1 MCSILKNPPMYLVPR
16 SSWRYAQL
24 KNQKTT
30 HREDTRSNRKED
42 KGIFLNNR
50 KANPQKDI
58 SGTVGQPCCPLPIV
72 LNRRMDKFRMHITR
86 KQPTKKKK
94 ITLMLLIILR
104 KILWLLESWEK
115 NLPETHTTLVE
126 NKLYFMNSGKNTK
139 SIKKEMS

>member
-1 MCSILKNPPMYLVPR
+1 MYLVPR

-94 ITLMLLIILR
+94 KNHTDAFDYF
-104 KILWLLESWEK
+104 EK
-115 NLPETHTTLVE
+115 N
-126 NKLYFMNSGKNTK
+126 FMIIGELGKK
-139 SIKKEMS
+139 ST

>member
-1 MCSILKNPPMYLVPR
+1 MYLVPR

-94 ITLMLLIILR
+94 KSHWCFWLFWEKFYDYWRVGKKIYLKHIQHWLKINY
-104 KILWLLESWEK
+104 ILWIVEK
-115 NLPETHTTLVE
+115 IQKV
-126 NKLYFMNSGKNTK
+126 
-139 SIKKEMS
+139 